1 MIQYTQAEFLQLI
14 QRYNSTDRKIIKTN
28 LKRIMNI
35 QGIKP
40 ADIIALGFNTR
51 NVYAWTNRSTSN
63 IPLFEQALNIAVNF
77 NFSITEFL
85 K

>member
-14 QRYNSTDRKIIKTN
+14 QRYNSVDRKIIKTN

-40 ADIIALGFNTR
+40 ADIIALGYNSR
-51 NVYAWTNRSTSN
+51 NVYAWTNKSTKN
-63 IPLFEQALNIAVNF
+63 IPLFGQALNIAVHFDF
-77 NFSITEFL
+77 NITEFL